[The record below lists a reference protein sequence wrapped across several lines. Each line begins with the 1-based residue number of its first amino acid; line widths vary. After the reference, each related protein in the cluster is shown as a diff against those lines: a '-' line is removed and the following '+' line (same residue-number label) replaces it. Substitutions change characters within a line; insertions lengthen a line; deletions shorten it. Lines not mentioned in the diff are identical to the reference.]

1 MCVYI
6 YGIANYVYMC
16 VYVYIIPCFFLLL
29 QNSCFYTF
37 ILHSKVAEL
46 ITYNISSQIR
56 YLLKELNDSFLYS
69 FSTGDLFLVA
79 TIICYLGIITT
90 PNRS

>member
-1 MCVYI
+1 MGCTSTRLSR
-6 YGIANYVYMC
+6 
-16 VYVYIIPCFFLLL
+16 CFFLLL
-29 QNSCFYTF
+29 QNSRFYTL
-37 ILHSKVAEL
+37 IPHLEVAEL
-46 ITYNISSQIR
+46 ITYNISKQIT
-56 YLLKELNDSFLYS
+56 YLLKELKDSFLYS